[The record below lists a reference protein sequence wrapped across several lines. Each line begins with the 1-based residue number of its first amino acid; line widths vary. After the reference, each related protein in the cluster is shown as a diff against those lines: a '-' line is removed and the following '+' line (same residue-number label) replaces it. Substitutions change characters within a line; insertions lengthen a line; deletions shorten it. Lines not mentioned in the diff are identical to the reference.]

1 MEALHMLRRW
11 IASLAVLVILV
22 ACANGSGSAPPLL
35 QPVEFGPPDGATNVR
50 LDATVFA
57 RFDRPFDWM
66 SLEPRFLLTADD
78 GVAVAGQL
86 APDPDTLQYA
96 EFTAFEPFLPETTYT
111 ATLFAPITGPGGARM
126 AESVSW
132 SFTTVPLVSV
142 SIPGGDRSVVVGG
155 TVQVN
160 AVVSVTGGAAT
171 SVTWSSSDTNTA
183 TVSGSGLV
191 TGISAGTSTI
201 TATSTFDAT
210 KQASIV
216 VTVTTEAVEP
226 AVLDV
231 QIDQGD
237 FNVQVGATVELSAT
251 VSVVG
256 GAAQTVTWSS
266 SDEAVATVDTSGVVS
281 GVIAGQATITAT
293 STFDPSRSASVVA
306 TVTPAAP
313 PPAVVSV
320 SIVGGDRSV
329 ALGGTVQLEAE
340 VTVVGGAATTV
351 AWQSSDPLKATVDAA
366 GVVRAVAVGTT
377 QVRAT
382 STVDATK
389 FDEITITVTAPPGA
403 VAFVGARSASTPE
416 AATILTIPLP
426 TGVAEGDVLIAH
438 ITSAGR
444 AFTVSADGWTTPT
457 GGTESSYG
465 SGGNPVTQV
474 ILTSAAGANPPS
486 AAEFT
491 VSGDP
496 RALSGGIIAFR
507 YADVPITFAST
518 PAPSNTTSTAIAPSV
533 EAGAGS
539 MLVTLFATTTVG
551 FVGGQPIGMDVRYSE
566 VHVDVDGPRARG
578 ATEARG
584 AGGPTGTRSVALTA
598 NRRWVAHSVV
608 VPFRAP

>member
-1 MEALHMLRRW
+1 MEALRMLRRW
-11 IASLAVLVILV
+11 IAPLAVLVILV
-22 ACANGSGSAPPLL
+22 ACANGSGSVPPLL
-35 QPVEFGPPDGATNVR
+35 QAVEFGPPDGATNAR

-171 SVTWSSSDTNTA
+171 SVTWSSSDTTTA

-191 TGISAGTSTI
+191 TGVSAGTSTI

-231 QIDQGD
+231 QIDQGA
-237 FNVQVGATVELSAT
+237 FSVQVGATQTLSAT

-266 SDEAVATVDTSGVVS
+266 SNDAVATVEAGGVVT
-281 GVIAGQATITAT
+281 GVTAGQATITAT
-293 STFDPSRSASVVA
+293 STFDPSRSAAVVA
-306 TVTPAAP
+306 TVTPTAP

-340 VTVVGGAATTV
+340 VTVVSGAATTV

-403 VAFVGARSASTPE
+403 VTFVGARSASTPE

-438 ITSAGR
+438 ITSGGG
-444 AFTVSADGWTTPT
+444 AFTVAADGWTTPA
-457 GGTESSYG
+457 GGTVASG
-465 SGGNPVTQV
+465 GGGGGGNPVTQV
-474 ILTSAAGANPPS
+474 ILTSAAGAVPAA

-507 YADVPITFAST
+507 HADVPITFAST

-551 FVGGQPIGMDVRYSE
+551 FVVGQPIGMDVRYSE
-566 VHVDVDGPRARG
+566 VHIDGPRAHG